1 MSSSVRALLGGLL
14 TLAVMASARQAAL
27 AQSDSQPAGAESAKA
42 CGFSMSPAAM
52 AEWEDMGGAEGR
64 LGCPTALETASIASS
79 PTGANSDVV
88 AFGDRGAI
96 YTVRSGPQAGKAFAI
111 TGCAWRI
118 FFGYGGAG
126 GWLGLPIEDSQN
138 TPDGQTQRFEGG
150 KVTQTRATSEC
161 DAEPAGPASES
172 H

>member
-1 MSSSVRALLGGLL
+1 MSSSVRALLGGWLA
-14 TLAVMASARQAAL
+14 LAVMASAPTAAH

-42 CGFSMSPAAM
+42 CGFSMGPAAM

-64 LGCPTALETASIASS
+64 LGCPTANETPTVAS

-111 TGCAWRI
+111 TGCAWRL

-126 GWLGLPIEDSQN
+126 GWLGLPVEDTQN
-138 TPDGQTQRFEGG
+138 TPDGQMQRFEGG

-161 DAEPAGPASES
+161 DAEPAGAASES

>member
-1 MSSSVRALLGGLL
+1 MSSSVRALLGGW
-14 TLAVMASARQAAL
+14 LALAAAASAPPAAL

-42 CGFSMSPAAM
+42 CGFSIGPAAM

-64 LGCPTALETASIASS
+64 LGCPTADETPTVVSS
-79 PTGANSDVV
+79 TGANSDVV

-96 YTVRSGPQAGKAFAI
+96 YTVRSGPQAGKVFAI
-111 TGCAWRI
+111 TGCAWRL

-126 GWLGLPIEDSQN
+126 GWLGLPIEDAQN

-150 KVTQTRATSEC
+150 KVTLTRATSVC